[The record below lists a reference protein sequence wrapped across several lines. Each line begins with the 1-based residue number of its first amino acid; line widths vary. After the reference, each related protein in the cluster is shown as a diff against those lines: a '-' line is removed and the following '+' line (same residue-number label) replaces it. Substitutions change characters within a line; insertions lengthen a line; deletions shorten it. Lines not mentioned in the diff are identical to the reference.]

1 VLVTYLATLV
11 DWSDKLSFERGLALI
26 VAPSARQAANI
37 LRYAIGIIEASPR
50 LRGLIENMR

>member
-26 VAPSARQAANI
+26 VAPSVLIPLEIAHDS
-37 LRYAIGIIEASPR
+37 EMKSPT
-50 LRGLIENMR
+50 IPI